1 MLGIQDLFSMMIPIM
16 RACVFSLFMLFQPN
30 LVVKITYGIE
40 SISGS
45 IYMII
50 DAKKR
55 TTNPFF
61 FKDIDHQMMESM
73 EPSKQN
79 NL

>member
-1 MLGIQDLFSMMIPIM
+1 MTRKDFYVGNSRFVLYDDSN
-16 RACVFSLFMLFQPN
+16 N
-30 LVVKITYGIE
+30 LVVEITYGVE

-61 FKDIDHQMMESM
+61 SRTSITR
-73 EPSKQN
+73 
-79 NL
+79 